1 MLGVRSRWPRCW
13 SPLSSSPH
21 PGPEV
26 AQQGKLRVSLPA
38 SCTPR
43 QLPRTRPRPGRG
55 HPRRARSPPPTRAPR
70 RSCSR
75 SPWRSTAT
83 PALTAGACPAAAT
96 ARSSRRRQNRPSEL
110 PGRAG
115 WPRHLLRPRRA
126 ARTVALSLPRG
137 GVAFNGVL
145 GRPHTV
151 AHTSHPDRPRPF
163 LADSDSDL
171 APRPNGFPSP
181 TERGWPSASPS
192 PTGRGWPSAPRTQGA
207 KRALHVS
214 NRGRRS
220 PQCQPRPVILAH
232 IYGTTPLPQSQLLI
246 FEIHRRPGAFGTSLV
261 AQLPQVAAEW
271 GYVSG
276 IKLTFKR
283 TFRYR
288 GKRHSFVSAGCPAPK
303 DLQVVP
309 FSLARA
315 SFDFEDGRIVVSTIG
330 ERCRA
335 LE

>member
-1 MLGVRSRWPRCW
+1 MLIAAAA
-13 SPLSSSPH
+13 LAA
-21 PGPEV
+21 PGAAEV
-26 AQQGKLRVSLPA
+26 SQQGTLRVSFFGKI
-38 SCTPR
+38 TPR
-43 QLPRTRPRPGRG
+43 QLPRTGLAPVAVTLGGEITTTDHSTPPQLSQVALAINRLGRLDSRGLPRCRYRQIEPSTTKQAERTCGGALVGRG
-55 HPRRARSPPPTRAPR
+55 TFSAHVDLPEQSPF
-70 RSCSR
+70 
-75 SPWRSTAT
+75 
-83 PALTAGACPAAAT
+83 
-96 ARSSRRRQNRPSEL
+96 PSDGE
-110 PGRAG
+110 
-115 WPRHLLRPRRA
+115 
-126 ARTVALSLPRG
+126 V
-137 GVAFNGVL
+137 VAFNGIL
-145 GRPHTV
+145 GCRPPV

-214 NRGRRS
+214 DRGRRS